1 MADPIVARGAGER
14 RMNWALVFGLLST
27 ACAVGGWLSG
37 ESFYLRLAT
46 EALIFGCLAMAV
58 DLLLGIAGLLSL
70 GQALFFGFGAYLSS
84 LLLRDAG
91 MGFWTVLAIA
101 LAGGALA
108 GLVGGLI
115 AIRSRGVYFAL
126 ITFGMAQI
134 VAKVVYNSA
143 PLGASD
149 GFIGVPVPRVPLGF
163 FEVSADQPF
172 AFFMVVLAL
181 VLAVYVLLAYL
192 LDTPFGRNMQALRDN
207 PQRLS
212 FLGFD
217 PFRYKLAVVIIAA
230 AVSSFAGA
238 LYPMLRGF
246 ASPEL
251 IYFQTSG
258 NAVITVVLGGVGTL
272 IGALYGSVIL
282 FGLKSVLGSY
292 TEHHLIIVGVL
303 FILAVVFF
311 PAGLMG
317 AFRKKGGKRYGKH

>member
-1 MADPIVARGAGER
+1 MR
-14 RMNWALVFGLLST
+14 WAAVFGLLTT

-37 ESFYLRLAT
+37 DSFYLRLAT

-91 MGFWTVLAIA
+91 LGFWPVLGSA

-108 GLVGGLI
+108 GAVGGLI
-115 AIRSRGVYFAL
+115 AIRARGVYFAL

-134 VAKVVYNSA
+134 VAKVVYNA
-143 PLGASD
+143 PPLGASD
-149 GFIGVPVPRVPLGF
+149 GFIGVPVPRVPLVF
-163 FEVSADQPF
+163 FTVAADQPF
-172 AFFMVVLAL
+172 AFFMVVLVL
-181 VLAVYVLLAYL
+181 VLAAYVLLAYL
-192 LDTPFGRNMQALRDN
+192 LETPFGRNMQALRDN

-212 FLGFD
+212 FLGVD
-217 PFRYKLAVVIIAA
+217 PFRYKLAVFILAA
-230 AVSSFAGA
+230 ALSSFAGA

-272 IGALYGSVIL
+272 IGALVGSVAL

-292 TEHHLIIVGVL
+292 TEHHLLIVGAL

-317 AFRKKGGKRYGKH
+317 ARKRTGAAHHDES